1 MSAKRH
7 PVPADGIRFT
17 DKKEFKMKKKYLI
30 MSLAVALG
38 LASCENFDNIVP
50 AQYNKILSMQV
61 SGEQQLS
68 LYATGENN
76 NYTITVMKGGYDN
89 KATATATVDV
99 MTDEEYSNWLEAN
112 ARSYVRIPQSCFTL
126 KDNEMQ
132 FASDDMYKVATLSI
146 DPVKVEAFM
155 KQTNASYQAQG
166 LDNPTYA
173 LPITTKSSTDSVS
186 SNANLLVLTTNEV
199 VTPRVS
205 FSDEISDYTITK
217 EVALAGGEVDIP
229 LQLQIDN
236 IWDFDVNVTVDAANT
251 TLSASDYE
259 LADGGKVHFAQGSNG
274 VLKVKFNPMTHA
286 VGTLALKIAGVE
298 GRSFDF
304 DSQTLKLNAHVPKY
318 PLTTSMLST
327 NALEPS
333 EGSIGNL
340 LDGDVNTF
348 FHSAWSV
355 WIGQDHYV
363 QVALNN
369 AVTSFAFTYT
379 NRAANGN
386 AALYKFEVQ
395 GSADGVN
402 YTTLRTYDVDAG
414 DDLPLDGRGVF
425 SSTEL
430 RPSSAV
436 KYLRFVCHRNKTND
450 VFFVWSEFSL
460 YAL

>member
-286 VGTLALKIAGVE
+286 VGTLAL
-298 GRSFDF
+298 
-304 DSQTLKLNAHVPKY
+304 
-318 PLTTSMLST
+318 
-327 NALEPS
+327 
-333 EGSIGNL
+333 
-340 LDGDVNTF
+340 
-348 FHSAWSV
+348 
-355 WIGQDHYV
+355 
-363 QVALNN
+363 
-369 AVTSFAFTYT
+369 
-379 NRAANGN
+379 
-386 AALYKFEVQ
+386 
-395 GSADGVN
+395 
-402 YTTLRTYDVDAG
+402 
-414 DDLPLDGRGVF
+414 
-425 SSTEL
+425 
-430 RPSSAV
+430 
-436 KYLRFVCHRNKTND
+436 
-450 VFFVWSEFSL
+450 
-460 YAL
+460 